1 MGHDIPASEIV
12 NALLD
17 SRLYDLR
24 RSGNYLRGVCPSCGE
39 KSLFVGTLHP
49 YVLRCTR
56 LNKCAFEQTVR
67 EALPDF
73 FGNFAKR
80 YPPTAENREAT
91 ADAYLALDRG
101 FDLGKIRGWYEQ
113 GSYPIHNTDQYIPTV
128 RFYLDAAR
136 TRWWERL
143 IGRKGNNGNK
153 ASFGGK
159 RKDDGTLYRG
169 DAWVP
174 PGMTIEKLDRVFL
187 VEGIFHAIALYHA
200 GFKAVACFSCNTFPE
215 DFIKTHSAKS
225 VKWTVA
231 MDADNAGSRWA
242 KKHYLRLK
250 QMCELASVCLP
261 PKGQDWDDLWRA
273 EHLTSALISK
283 GLYNGRLM
291 VAESVEEKAFH
302 YYVHNRREN
311 FLIDFKNALYWI
323 ELRADFRTEVY
334 TAVNAQAEKDA
345 ENRAAE
351 AKAQRAKEAAR
362 KKSEQEK
369 TAAAPAPEA
378 TPADASTSEQSP
390 DQPDQP
396 QQPEVKDT
404 PDDPEGQI
412 LMTPEGRQ
420 IFNRH
425 CGVDQIS
432 NVNPDCL
439 YLSKDSLTDEIRYQF
454 KIAYANGTPD
464 EIIPLEGSAIN
475 SPVDFNKALLN
486 RSLGG
491 TFDGN
496 AGHFKILR
504 KIWLNRRLPIVS
516 SLSFVGYDPSTKAY
530 VFKDNAWHCGRRL
543 AANDQGYFE
552 INRQGVKTTLASV
565 NITTE
570 GDFKPDWLPNFVKAF
585 HWQGLALLAFFAGS
599 LFVQQIRSRD
609 KSFPL
614 LEFTGDPG
622 AGKSTALEF
631 CWKLLGRDGYEGFD
645 LLKSTA
651 AGRRR
656 AFSQVSNLPVVIIES
671 DRDDGQK
678 DSRQKQFGFDEVKP
692 FFNGRGTGTLGVSRR
707 GNETDESVFQASL
720 IISQNAE
727 VEGSEALLQRIVHCH
742 ADKKHHA
749 QGTLE
754 LARWFEA
761 QSVAT
766 VGGFLN
772 RALTRERDFLEA
784 YAQAYKKYETMLS
797 SGDLHNQRIIK
808 NHAQVAACGDALGVI
823 FGDFMTQE
831 LKTGLFC
838 YLNSRALAR
847 EKRLA
852 NDHPQVEQ
860 FWDIYEYITIKIT
873 ASLRGDNRDAEPLN
887 HARDNDG
894 RIAINLNQFM
904 EECRNWGQP
913 VPDMAT
919 LKKLLPL
926 CRRHKYMGNMPI
938 NSRITN
944 KTMRC
949 WVFSRA
955 GGYAATTED
964 F

>member
-1 MGHDIPASEIV
+1 MGHDIPAAEIV
-12 NALLD
+12 SALVD
-17 SRLYDLR
+17 SHLYELER
-24 RSGNYLRGVCPSCGE
+24 KGAYLRGRCPSCGQ
-39 KSLFVGTLHP
+39 KTLYVGVNYP

-113 GSYPIHNTDQYIPTV
+113 GAYPVHGTDRYIPTV
-128 RFYLDAAR
+128 RFYLDAAH

-153 ASFGGK
+153 ANFGGK

-169 DAWVP
+169 DAWMP

-187 VEGIFHAIALYHA
+187 VEGIFHAIALHHA
-200 GFKAVACFSCNTFPE
+200 GFKAAACFSCNSFPE
-215 DFIKTHSAKS
+215 DIIKAHAGKG

-231 MDADNAGSRWA
+231 MDADAAGSRWA
-242 KKHYLRLK
+242 KRHYQRLK
-250 QMCELASVCLP
+250 QLDELASVCLP

-273 EHLTSALISK
+273 ERLTPTLISK

-291 VAESVEEKAFH
+291 VATSVEEKAFH
-302 YYVHNRREN
+302 YYVRNRRDQ
-311 FLIDFKNALYWI
+311 FLLDFNNALYWI
-323 ELRADFRTEVY
+323 TLGGEFRTEVY
-334 TAVNAQAEKDA
+334 AAVEAEREKEA
-345 ENRAAE
+345 EHRAA
-351 AKAQRAKEAAR
+351 ATKAQRAASKQAPANEEA
-362 KKSEQEK
+362 SL
-369 TAAAPAPEA
+369 AAAKEGAPQPATPPKPPVLEDAPE
-378 TPADASTSEQSP
+378 DL
-390 DQPDQP
+390 
-396 QQPEVKDT
+396 
-404 PDDPEGQI
+404 EGQI
-412 LMTPEGRQ
+412 LMTPQGRQ
-420 IFNRH
+420 IFDRH

-432 NVNPDCL
+432 NVLPRCL
-439 YLSKDSLTDEIRYQF
+439 YITKDAILDEIRYQF

-464 EIIPLEGSAIN
+464 EIIPLEGSAITC
-475 SPVDFNKALLN
+475 PAEFNKALLN

-491 TFDGN
+491 TFDGT
-496 AGHFKILR
+496 AKQFRILR
-504 KIWLNRRLPIVS
+504 DGWLNHRPVTVS
-516 SLSFVGYDPSTKAY
+516 AMPFVGYDAETRAY
-530 VFKDNAWHCGRRL
+530 IFKDHAWHNGRRL
-543 AANDQGYFE
+543 AVNDQGYFE
-552 INRQGVKTTLASV
+552 INRRGVKTTLTSV
-565 NITTE
+565 IIETE
-570 GDFKPDWLPNFVKAF
+570 GDFKPDWLGNYVTAF
-585 HWQGLALLAFFAGS
+585 HWQGLAVLAFWAGS
-599 LFVQQIRSRD
+599 LFVQQIRARD

-622 AGKSTALEF
+622 AGKSTVLEF
-631 CWKLLGRDGYEGFD
+631 LWKLVGREGYEGFD
-645 LLKSTA
+645 LLKATA

-678 DSRQKQFGFDEVKP
+678 DARQKQFCFDEVKP

-749 QGTLE
+749 QGTRD
-754 LARWFEA
+754 LARWFER
-761 QSVAT
+761 QTVAT

-772 RALTRERDFLEA
+772 RALSRERDFLEA
-784 YAQAYKKYETMLS
+784 YAQAYTKYETMLT
-797 SGDLHNQRIIK
+797 GADLHNERIIK

-823 FGDFMTQE
+823 FGEFMTQE

-838 YLNSRALAR
+838 YLNKRALTR

-852 NDHPQVEQ
+852 NDHPLVEQ

-873 ASLRGDNRDAEPLN
+873 GSLRGDKGDVEPLN
-887 HARDNDG
+887 HARTTDG
-894 RIAINLNQFM
+894 RIAINLNQLM
-904 EECRNWGQP
+904 EECRTWGQT
-913 VPDMAT
+913 VPDMGQ

-938 NSRITN
+938 NSRLTG

-955 GGYAATTED
+955 GGFAPSED

>member
-1 MGHDIPASEIV
+1 MAHDIPPSEIV
-12 NALLD
+12 SALLE
-17 SRLYDLR
+17 SRLYDLELKG
-24 RSGNYLRGVCPSCGE
+24 SYLRGRCPSCGQ
-39 KSLFVGTLHP
+39 KSLFVGTSHP

-67 EALPDF
+67 EALPDY

-128 RFYLDAAR
+128 RFYLDATR

-159 RKDDGTLYRG
+159 RKDDGSLYRG
-169 DAWVP
+169 DAWTP

-187 VEGIFHAIALYHA
+187 VEGIFHAIALFHA
-200 GFKAVACFSCNTFPE
+200 GFKAVACFSCNTFPD
-215 DFIKTHSAKS
+215 DFIKAHAAKS

-231 MDADNAGSRWA
+231 MDADAAGSRWA
-242 KKHYLRLK
+242 KRHHQRLK
-250 QMCELASVCLP
+250 QMGELASVCLP
-261 PKGQDWDDLWRA
+261 PRGQDWDDLWRA
-273 EHLTSALISK
+273 ERLTPALISK

-302 YYVHNRREN
+302 YYVHNRSN
-311 FLIDFKNALYWI
+311 KFLLDFKNALYWI
-323 ELRADFRTEVY
+323 ELGEEFRTDVY
-334 TAVNAQAEKDA
+334 AAVNAQAEKDA

-362 KKSEQEK
+362 QKAEQKKGAVS
-369 TAAAPAPEA
+369 AAQKAAS
-378 TPADASTSEQSP
+378 ADAPTPGQA
-390 DQPDQP
+390 DQPPQAQQP
-396 QQPEVKDT
+396 QVKDT

-420 IFNRH
+420 MFNRH

-432 NVNPDCL
+432 NVLPRCL
-439 YLSKDSLTDEIRYQF
+439 YITKDPIMDEIRYQF
-454 KIAYANGTPD
+454 QIAYANGTPD

-504 KIWLNRRLPIVS
+504 KGWLNRRLVTVS
-516 SLSFVGYDPSTKAY
+516 ALPFVGYDPATKAY
-530 VFKDNAWHCGRRL
+530 IFKDNAWHCGRRL

-570 GDFKPDWLPNFVKAF
+570 GDFKPDWLPNYVKAF
-585 HWQGLALLAFFAGS
+585 HWQGLAVLAFWAGS

-622 AGKSTALEF
+622 AGKSTVLEF
-631 CWKLLGRDGYEGFD
+631 LWKLVGRDDYEGFD

-678 DSRQKQFGFDEVKP
+678 DARQKQFGFDEVKP

-749 QGTLE
+749 PGTRD
-754 LARWFEA
+754 LARWFER

-784 YAQAYKKYETMLS
+784 YAQAYTMYETMLT
-797 SGDLHNQRIIK
+797 GADLHNERIIK

-823 FGDFMTQE
+823 FGDAMTQE
-831 LKTGLFC
+831 LKTGLAC
-838 YLNSRALAR
+838 YLTGRALAR

-852 NDHPQVEQ
+852 NDHPLVEQ

-873 ASLRGDNRDAEPLN
+873 GSLRNDKGDAEPLN
-887 HARDNDG
+887 HARTTDG
-894 RIAINLNQFM
+894 RIAINLNQLM
-904 EECRNWGQP
+904 EECRTWGQA
-913 VPDMAT
+913 VPDMGQ
-919 LKKLLPL
+919 LKKLLPQ

-938 NSRITN
+938 NSRITG

-955 GGYAATTED
+955 GGYAATTDE

>member
-1 MGHDIPASEIV
+1 MTKKWYVMAHDIPASEIV
-12 NALLD
+12 NTLLQAH
-17 SRLYDLR
+17 LYELELK
-24 RSGNYLRGVCPSCGE
+24 GNYLRGVCPSCGQ
-39 KSLFVGTLHP
+39 KTLYVGTQYP

-56 LNKCAFEQTVR
+56 QNKCAFEQNVR

-80 YPPTAENREAT
+80 YPPTAENRDAT

-113 GSYPIHNTDQYIPTV
+113 GACPIHGTDQYIPTV

-153 ASFGGK
+153 ANFGGK
-159 RKDDGTLYRG
+159 RKDDGSLFRG
-169 DAWVP
+169 DAWIP

-187 VEGIFHAIALYHA
+187 VEGIFHAIALWHA
-200 GFKAVACFSCNTFPE
+200 GFKAIACFSCNSFPGE
-215 DFIKTHSAKS
+215 VIKAHAKKS

-231 MDADNAGSRWA
+231 MDADAAGSRWA
-242 KKHYLRLK
+242 KRHHKRL
-250 QMCELASVCLP
+250 QEMHELASVCLP

-273 EHLTSALISK
+273 ERLTAALISK
-283 GLYNGRLM
+283 GLYNGRLLM
-291 VAESVEEKAFH
+291 AASVEEKAFH
-302 YYVHNRREN
+302 YYVHNRRDH
-311 FLIDFKNALYWI
+311 FLLDFKNALYWI
-323 ELRADFRTEVY
+323 ELGGDFRTEM
-334 TAVNAQAEKDA
+334 AVAVEVQREKDA
-345 ENRAAE
+345 ENVAAE
-351 AKAQRAKEAAR
+351 RKAQQAKEKAA
-362 KKSEQEK
+362 Q
-369 TAAAPAPEA
+369 A
-378 TPADASTSEQSP
+378 TLVVQKEGEGAE
-390 DQPDQP
+390 
-396 QQPEVKDT
+396 QPEQPKVKDE
-404 PDDPEGQI
+404 PEDIEGQV
-412 LMTPEGRQ
+412 LMTPQGRQ
-420 IFNRH
+420 IFTRY
-425 CGVDQIS
+425 CGIEQIS
-432 NVNPDCL
+432 NVLPHCL
-439 YLSKDSLTDEIRYQF
+439 YITKDPIMDEIRYLF

-464 EIIPLEGSAIN
+464 EIIPLEGSAITG
-475 SPVDFNKALLN
+475 PVDFNKALLN

-491 TFDGN
+491 TFDGT
-496 AGHFKILR
+496 AGHFKTLR
-504 KIWLNRRLPIVS
+504 KGWLNHRLVTVS
-516 SLSFVGYDPSTKAY
+516 ALPFVGYDSATKAY
-530 VFKDNAWHCGRRL
+530 IFKDHAWHCGRRM

-565 NITTE
+565 SIETE
-570 GDFKPDWLPNFVKAF
+570 GDFKQGWLPNYVRAF
-585 HWQGLALLAFFAGS
+585 HWQGLAVLAFWAGS

-622 AGKSTALEF
+622 AGKSTVLEF
-631 CWKLLGRDGYEGFD
+631 LWKLVGRDDYEGFD

-678 DSRQKQFGFDEVKP
+678 DARQKQFGFDEVKP

-742 ADKKHHA
+742 ADKKHHG
-749 QGTLE
+749 QGTRD
-754 LARWFEA
+754 LARWFER

-772 RALTRERDFLEA
+772 QALSREREFLEA
-784 YAQAYKKYETMLS
+784 YAQGYTRYEQMFTS
-797 SGDLHNQRIIK
+797 SDLHNERIIK

-823 FGDFMTQE
+823 FGEFMTDE
-831 LKTGLFC
+831 LKSGLFN
-838 YLNSRALAR
+838 YLLSRALTR

-852 NDHPQVEQ
+852 NDHPVVEQ

-873 ASLRGDNRDAEPLN
+873 SSLRGDKGDPEPLN
-887 HARDNDG
+887 HARAQDG
-894 RIAINLNQFM
+894 RIAINLNQLM
-904 EECRNWGQP
+904 EECRTWGQP
-913 VPDMAT
+913 VPDTAQ

-926 CRRHKYMGNMPI
+926 CRCHKYIGNMAI
-938 NSRITN
+938 NSRITG

-955 GGYAATTED
+955 AGFTTPTED

>member
-12 NALLD
+12 SALLE
-17 SRLYDLR
+17 SRLYDFEIK
-24 RSGNYLRGVCPSCGE
+24 GNYLRGRCPSCGQ
-39 KSLFVGTLHP
+39 KSLFVGTSHP

-159 RKDDGTLYRG
+159 RKDDGSLYRG
-169 DAWVP
+169 DAWTP

-200 GFKAVACFSCNTFPE
+200 GFKAVACFSCNTFPD
-215 DFIKTHSAKS
+215 DFIKAHASKS

-231 MDADNAGSRWA
+231 MDADAAGSRWA

-334 TAVNAQAEKDA
+334 TAVNAQAERDA

-362 KKSEQEK
+362 QKTEQEK
-369 TAAAPAPEA
+369 TASASSAEAA
-378 TPADASTSEQSP
+378 
-390 DQPDQP
+390 QPDQP
-396 QQPEVKDT
+396 QQPEVKDS

-420 IFNRH
+420 MFNRH

-432 NVNPDCL
+432 NVLPRCL
-439 YLSKDSLTDEIRYQF
+439 YITKDPIMDEIRYQF
-454 KIAYANGTPD
+454 QIAYANGTPD

-496 AGHFKILR
+496 AAHFKTLR
-504 KIWLNRRLPIVS
+504 KGWLNRRLVTVS
-516 SLSFVGYDPSTKAY
+516 ALPFVGYDSATKAY
-530 VFKDNAWHCGRRL
+530 IFKDNAWHCGRRI

-565 NITTE
+565 AITTE

-585 HWQGLALLAFFAGS
+585 HWQGLAVLAFWAGS

-622 AGKSTALEF
+622 AGKSTVLEF
-631 CWKLLGRDGYEGFD
+631 LWKLVGRDDYEGFD

-678 DSRQKQFGFDEVKP
+678 DARQKQFGFDEVKP

-749 QGTLE
+749 QGTRD
-754 LARWFEA
+754 LARWFER
-761 QSVAT
+761 QTVAT

-772 RALTRERDFLEA
+772 RALSRERDFLEA
-784 YAQAYKKYETMLS
+784 YAQAYTRYETLLT
-797 SGDLHNQRIIK
+797 GADLHNERIIK

-823 FGDFMTQE
+823 FGDAMTQE
-831 LKTGLFC
+831 LKTGLAC
-838 YLNSRALAR
+838 YLTSRAKAR

-852 NDHPQVEQ
+852 NDHPLVEQ

-873 ASLRGDNRDAEPLN
+873 GSLRNDKGDQEPLN
-887 HARDNDG
+887 HARTTDG
-894 RIAINLNQFM
+894 RIAINLNQLM
-904 EECRNWGQP
+904 EECRTWGQP
-913 VPDMAT
+913 VPDMGQ

-938 NSRITN
+938 NSRITG

-955 GGYAATTED
+955 GGYAATTDE

>member
-1 MGHDIPASEIV
+1 MGHDIPASEIIS
-12 NALLD
+12 ALLE
-17 SRLYDLR
+17 SHLYDLELK
-24 RSGNYLRGVCPSCGE
+24 GNYLRGRCPSCGQ
-39 KSLFVGTLHP
+39 KSLFVGTSHP

-128 RFYLDAAR
+128 RFFLDAAR

-159 RKDDGTLYRG
+159 RKDDGSLYRG
-169 DAWVP
+169 DAWTP

-200 GFKAVACFSCNTFPE
+200 GFKAVACFSCNTFPD
-215 DFIKTHSAKS
+215 DFIKAHSAKS

-231 MDADNAGSRWA
+231 MDADAAGSRWA
-242 KKHYLRLK
+242 KRHHQRLK
-250 QMCELASVCLP
+250 QMGELASVCLP

-273 EHLTSALISK
+273 ERLTPALISK

-291 VAESVEEKAFH
+291 VAETVEEKAFH
-302 YYVHNRREN
+302 YYVHNRSN
-311 FLIDFKNALYWI
+311 KFLLDFKNALYWI
-323 ELRADFRTEVY
+323 ELGEDFRTDVY
-334 TAVNAQAEKDA
+334 AAVNAQAEKDA

-351 AKAQRAKEAAR
+351 AKAQRAKEAA
-362 KKSEQEK
+362 KKKAEQEK
-369 TAAAPAPEA
+369 AAAAPAPEA
-378 TPADASTSEQSP
+378 APADAPATGQS
-390 DQPDQP
+390 DLPDQP

-420 IFNRH
+420 MFNRH

-432 NVNPDCL
+432 NVLPRCL
-439 YLSKDSLTDEIRYQF
+439 YITKDPIMDEIRYQF
-454 KIAYANGTPD
+454 QIAYANGTPD

-504 KIWLNRRLPIVS
+504 KGWLNRRLVTVS
-516 SLSFVGYDPSTKAY
+516 ALPFVGYDSATKAY
-530 VFKDNAWHCGRRL
+530 IFKDNAWHCGRRM

-570 GDFKPDWLPNFVKAF
+570 GDFKPDWLPNFVRAF
-585 HWQGLALLAFFAGS
+585 HWQGLAVLAFWAGS

-622 AGKSTALEF
+622 AGKSTVLEF
-631 CWKLLGRDGYEGFD
+631 LWKLVGRDDYEGFD

-678 DSRQKQFGFDEVKP
+678 DARQKQFGFDEVKP

-749 QGTLE
+749 QGTRD
-754 LARWFEA
+754 LARWFER

-772 RALTRERDFLEA
+772 RALSRERDFLDA
-784 YAQAYKKYETMLS
+784 YAQAYTKYETMLT
-797 SGDLHNQRIIK
+797 GADLRNERIIK

-823 FGDFMTQE
+823 FGDAMTQE
-831 LKTGLFC
+831 LKTGLAC
-838 YLNSRALAR
+838 YLTSRAKAR

-852 NDHPQVEQ
+852 NDHPLVEQ

-873 ASLRGDNRDAEPLN
+873 GSLRNDKGDQEPLN
-887 HARDNDG
+887 HARTTDG
-894 RIAINLNQFM
+894 RIAINLNQFA
-904 EECRNWGQP
+904 EECRTWGQA
-913 VPDMAT
+913 VPDMAL
-919 LKKLLPL
+919 LKKLLPQ

-938 NSRITN
+938 NSRITG

-955 GGYAATTED
+955 GGYAATTDD

>member
-1 MGHDIPASEIV
+1 MTKKWYVMAHDIPASEIV

-17 SRLYDLR
+17 SRLYELK
-24 RSGNYLRGVCPSCGE
+24 RSGNYLRGVCPSCGQ
-39 KSLFVGTLHP
+39 KTLYIGTSYP

-56 LNKCAFEQTVR
+56 LNKCAFEQNVR

-80 YPPTAENREAT
+80 YPPTAENRDAT

-113 GSYPIHNTDQYIPTV
+113 GACPIHGTDQYIPTV

-153 ASFGGK
+153 ANFGGK
-159 RKDDGTLYRG
+159 RKDDGTLFRG
-169 DAWVP
+169 DAWIP
-174 PGMTIEKLDRVFL
+174 PGMAIEKLDRVFL

-200 GFKAVACFSCNTFPE
+200 GFKAVACFSCNTFP
-215 DFIKTHSAKS
+215 DVFIKEHAAKS

-231 MDADNAGSRWA
+231 MDADAAGSRWA
-242 KKHYLRLK
+242 KRHYQRLK
-250 QMCELASVCLP
+250 QMGELASVCLP
-261 PKGQDWDDLWRA
+261 PKGQDWDDMWRA
-273 EHLTSALISK
+273 EHLTPVLISK

-302 YYVHNRREN
+302 YYVRNRREN
-311 FLIDFKNALYWI
+311 FLLDFNNALYWI

-334 TAVNAQAEKDA
+334 NAVNAQAEKDA

-351 AKAQRAKEAAR
+351 AKAQRAKQA
-362 KKSEQEK
+362 EQEK
-369 TAAAPAPEA
+369 AAAKT
-378 TPADASTSEQSP
+378 TPTKASTEASTSSAEMP
-390 DQPDQP
+390 EQP
-396 QQPEVKDT
+396 QVKDD

-432 NVNPDCL
+432 NVLPRCL
-439 YLSKDSLTDEIRYQF
+439 YITKDPIMDEIRYQF
-454 KIAYANGTPD
+454 QIAYANGTPD
-464 EIIPLEGSAIN
+464 EIIPLEGSAITC
-475 SPVDFNKALLN
+475 PAEFNKALLN

-491 TFDGN
+491 TFDG
-496 AGHFKILR
+496 AAKQFRILR
-504 KIWLNRRLPIVS
+504 EGWLNRRLVTVS
-516 SLSFVGYDPSTKAY
+516 ALPFVGYDPATKAY
-530 VFKDNAWHCGRRL
+530 IFKDHAWHCGRRMT
-543 AANDQGYFE
+543 ANDQGYFE

-565 NITTE
+565 SITTE
-570 GDFKPDWLPNFVKAF
+570 GEFKPDWLPNFVKAF
-585 HWQGLALLAFFAGS
+585 HWQGLAVLAFFAAS

-622 AGKSTALEF
+622 AGKSTVLEF
-631 CWKLLGRDGYEGFD
+631 LWKLLGRDDYEGFD

-742 ADKKHHA
+742 ADKKHHGE
-749 QGTLE
+749 GTRD
-754 LARWFEA
+754 LARWFER

-772 RALTRERDFLEA
+772 RALTRERDFLET
-784 YAQAYKKYETMLS
+784 YAQAYTKYETMLS
-797 SGDLHNQRIIK
+797 GGELHNERIIK

-852 NDHPQVEQ
+852 NDHPVVEQ

-873 ASLRGDNRDAEPLN
+873 SSLRGDKGDPEPLN
-887 HARDNDG
+887 HARAQDG
-894 RIAINLNQFM
+894 RIAINLNQLM
-904 EECRNWGQP
+904 EECRTWGQP
-913 VPDMAT
+913 VPDTAQ

-926 CRRHKYMGNMPI
+926 CRCHKYIGNMAI
-938 NSRITN
+938 NSRITG

-955 GGYAATTED
+955 AGFTTPTED

>member
-1 MGHDIPASEIV
+1 MGHDIPPSEIV
-12 NALLD
+12 TALLD
-17 SRLYDLR
+17 SNLYSLKR
-24 RSGNYLRGVCPSCGE
+24 AGNYLRGVCPSCSQ
-39 KSLFVGTLHP
+39 KTLFIGTQHP

-80 YPPTAENREAT
+80 YPPTAENRQAT

-113 GSYPIHNTDQYIPTV
+113 GSYPIHNTDQYIPSV

-143 IGRKGNNGNK
+143 IGRKGNYGNK

-159 RKDDGTLYRG
+159 RKDDGSLYRG
-169 DAWVP
+169 DAWTP

-200 GFKAVACFSCNTFPE
+200 GFKAVACFSCNTFPHE
-215 DFIKTHSAKS
+215 FIKAHAAKS

-242 KKHYLRLK
+242 KRHYESLK
-250 QMCELASVCLP
+250 QMGELASVCLP
-261 PKGQDWDDLWRA
+261 QKGQDWDDLWRA
-273 EHLTSALISK
+273 EHLTATLISK

-291 VAESVEEKAFH
+291 VAENVEEKAFH
-302 YYVHNRREN
+302 YYVRNRREN

-323 ELRADFRTEVY
+323 ELRADFRTEIY
-334 TAVNAQAEKDA
+334 TAVNAQAERDA

-351 AKAQRAKEAAR
+351 ARAQRAKEAAR
-362 KKSEQEK
+362 QKAEQEK
-369 TAAAPAPEA
+369 AAAAPAPEA
-378 TPADASTSEQSP
+378 ATTDAATA

-396 QQPEVKDT
+396 QQPEIKDT

-412 LMTPEGRQ
+412 LMTPDGRQ
-420 IFNRH
+420 MFNRH

-432 NVNPDCL
+432 NVLPRCL
-439 YLSKDSLTDEIRYQF
+439 YITKDPIMDEIRYQF
-454 KIAYANGTPD
+454 QIAYANGTPD

-496 AGHFKILR
+496 AGHFKSLR
-504 KIWLNRRLPIVS
+504 KSWLNRRLVTVS
-516 SLSFVGYDPSTKAY
+516 ALPFVGYDPATKAY
-530 VFKDNAWHCGRRL
+530 IFKDNAWHCGRRM
-543 AANDQGYFE
+543 ASNDQGYFE

-570 GDFKPDWLPNFVKAF
+570 GEFKPDWLPNFVKAF

-631 CWKLLGRDGYEGFD
+631 CWKLVGRDDYEGFD

-742 ADKKHHA
+742 ADKKHHGE
-749 QGTLE
+749 GTRD
-754 LARWFEA
+754 LARWFER

-772 RALTRERDFLEA
+772 RALSRERDFLEA
-784 YAQAYKKYETMLS
+784 YAEAYTKYETMLTG
-797 SGDLHNQRIIK
+797 GDIHNERIIK

-823 FGDFMTQE
+823 FGEFMTPE
-831 LKTGLFC
+831 LKTGLAC

-847 EKRLA
+847 EKRMA
-852 NDHPQVEQ
+852 NDHPLVEQ

-873 ASLRGDNRDAEPLN
+873 ASMRGDQGDAEPLN
-887 HARDNDG
+887 HARKSDG
-894 RIAINLNQFM
+894 VIAINLNQLT
-904 EECRNWGQP
+904 EECRNWGQT
-913 VPDMAT
+913 VPDTAL

-926 CRRHKYMGNMPI
+926 CRRHKYMGNRPI
-938 NSRITN
+938 NSRISG

-955 GGYAATTED
+955 GGYATTTDE